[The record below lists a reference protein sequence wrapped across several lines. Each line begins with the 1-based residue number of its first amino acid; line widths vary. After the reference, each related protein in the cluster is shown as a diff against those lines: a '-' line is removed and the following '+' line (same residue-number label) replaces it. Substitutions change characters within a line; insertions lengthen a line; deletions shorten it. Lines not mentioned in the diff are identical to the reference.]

1 MQQGNFFSEWG
12 DAEGRSNF
20 ALWCLMKAP
29 LILGTDLTNMTAAT
43 LATITNKAAISVNKD
58 PLAEQGVLRTS
69 QWLPASK
76 KTDPENNLP
85 YGHMVVSY
93 DQIVD
98 PSRSTHRTL
107 FIRSSLMLF
116 SETNMS

>member
-1 MQQGNFFSEWG
+1 MSQIKTLFQSFSYVFKVFPRSHLLMLMKQGNFFSEWG

-43 LATITNKAAISVNKD
+43 LATITNKAAIAVNKD

-69 QWLPASK
+69 QWLPTSK
-76 KTDPENNLP
+76 HTDPENNLP
-85 YGHMVVSY
+85 FGHMVVSWL
-93 DQIVD
+93 V
-98 PSRSTHRTL
+98 
-107 FIRSSLMLF
+107 
-116 SETNMS
+116 